1 MTKHILIV
9 ERGVER
15 EKPRQP
21 RSEELD
27 EILDVILAQVVHV
40 NQGTRNLLACVEER
54 LVHLAL
60 AHTRYN
66 KTRAAAQLGIP
77 RKQLERRA
85 KKYQPNQK
93 V

>member
-9 ERGVER
+9 EREVER

-27 EILDVILAQVVHV
+27 EILDVVLAQVVQL
-40 NQGTRNLLACVEER
+40 NQGTRDLLACVEKR

-60 AHTRYN
+60 EHTLYN
-66 KTRAAAQLGIP
+66 KTRAAEQLGIP
-77 RKQLERRA
+77 RKRLERRA
-85 KKYQPNQK
+85 KKYQPSR
-93 V
+93 